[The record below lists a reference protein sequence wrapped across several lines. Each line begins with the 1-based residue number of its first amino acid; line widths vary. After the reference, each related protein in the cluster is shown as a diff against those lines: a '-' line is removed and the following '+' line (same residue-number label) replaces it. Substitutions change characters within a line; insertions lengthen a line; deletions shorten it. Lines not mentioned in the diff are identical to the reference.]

1 MTDKQIIID
10 SVDVSGCKYFENTE
24 NEMCCSLHC
33 CGGCRTY
40 KDCYFK
46 QLKRKEQECEFL
58 KNCLDKSFKMQTD
71 SELWWEKERKDLKTK
86 CDQLKAERNKIKKLP
101 NFDKEIFKE
110 ITGIEVE

>member
-40 KDCYFK
+40 EDCDFK
-46 QLKRKEQECEFL
+46 QLKRKEQ
-58 KNCLDKSFKMQTD
+58 D
-71 SELWWEKERKDLKTK
+71 
-86 CDQLKAERNKIKKLP
+86 
-101 NFDKEIFKE
+101 NFDKVKNHHKQTLDKIWNIAVDGWCFYDEIEQQDERELFDQILALSTRRWKNDN
-110 ITGIEVE
+110 TLNL